1 MNTKQGARS
10 AERGALSGE
19 PGAGSRPSLALWLL
33 VIACL
38 LVLLPGCTFARGK
51 ANRVEVQTEANAGKL
66 DEESKALTTAAKDA
80 LEFAPTN
87 PPVNLAKRFLAR
99 DQQIEGLPVE
109 RIDVAAL
116 LATNA
121 QAMKL
126 LESRFAAQ
134 DELLRER
141 AELAVKLDAA
151 NQRLQEMGRLYE
163 AERNQSI
170 VRRFGRWLKGIFGVG
185 GLIALIIF
193 CPAVLPVLG
202 GLVSFVVGKV
212 PALVNLFGVV
222 GKTAFDRVV
231 VGVGEIRHKLKV
243 ESEASPAKTYTPAE
257 VRDLLDRQLKEAL
270 ETGPHNLKP
279 LVEQRRAA
287 LNV

>member
-1 MNTKQGARS
+1 MRK
-10 AERGALSGE
+10 AEGGRRNWVAALGLLL
-19 PGAGSRPSLALWLL
+19 LA
-33 VIACL
+33 A
-38 LVLLPGCTFARGK
+38 VLAGCTFARGK
-51 ANRVEVQTEANAGKL
+51 ADRVEAKAAGNADKL
-66 DEESKALTTAAKDA
+66 TEESKALTTAAKDA

-121 QAMKL
+121 QAIAL
-126 LESRFAAQ
+126 LEKRFAAQ
-134 DELLRER
+134 DDLLRER
-141 AELAVKLDAA
+141 AELAQKLEAA

-170 VRRFGRWLKGIFGVG
+170 GRRLKRWALGIFGVG
-185 GLIALIIF
+185 GLVALIVF

-202 GLVSFVVGKV
+202 GLVSFVVGRI

-222 GKTAFDRVV
+222 GKSAFDRVV
-231 VGVGEIRHKLKV
+231 VGVGEVRHQLKI
-243 ESEASPAKTYTPAE
+243 EAQANPAKTYTPAE
-257 VRDLLDRQLKEAL
+257 VRAFLDAQLKEAL

-279 LVEQRRAA
+279 LVESRRQA